1 MFSDIFQLSSMFQ
14 GREGCPG
21 HMLTGSAGPGAQ
33 DNLMACILW
42 MPAEQGMPN
51 CALAIGRSF
60 RLWFIFLSNYNR
72 MEGRQKQNKT
82 KLFKRGTLSLTEW
95 RNGTPLNSPFVWQF
109 VSQRA
114 ERINATDTELRM
126 RAATGGQPSVQHSTS
141 CLVDSVVVTWNW
153 GKTGKHACKSCCRN
167 KKSTCLSQACWQQV
181 PSGDFAS
188 TSRRLTFSL
197 KNKKRSASQAFK
209 RKKFKSQTGSL
220 NYKGFVWKLPDLSLL
235 CDQGYAKGL
244 PCVTLATVLSSAKQ
258 PGQRC

>member
-1 MFSDIFQLSSMFQ
+1 MFQ

-244 PCVTLATVLSSAKQ
+244 LCVTLATVLSSAKQ

>member
-1 MFSDIFQLSSMFQ
+1 MLLPLAEVFASDSSSCQ
-14 GREGCPG
+14 TTTGWRE
-21 HMLTGSAGPGAQ
+21 
-33 DNLMACILW
+33 D
-42 MPAEQGMPN
+42 
-51 CALAIGRSF
+51 
-60 RLWFIFLSNYNR
+60 
-72 MEGRQKQNKT
+72 KNKT

-197 KNKKRSASQAFK
+197 KNKKEVPLRLL
-209 RKKFKSQTGSL
+209 RERSL
-220 NYKGFVWKLPDLSLL
+220 NPRPEALIIKDLCETCQISPCSVIRAMPRVCFVSH
-235 CDQGYAKGL
+235 
-244 PCVTLATVLSSAKQ
+244 
-258 PGQRC
+258 